1 MEVLKLNQTWE
12 FKMKITCA
20 RPLGEEERE
29 ELIHSAKILEIEGGN
44 KTWTGDGT
52 LYRTTSGKTF
62 HFVDQKWKE

>member
-1 MEVLKLNQTWE
+1 
-12 FKMKITCA
+12 MKITCD

-62 HFVDQKWKE
+62 HSVDQKWKE